1 MLIIRI
7 ETEITSMRMSDRAL
21 KVIEN
26 IRMLLHL
33 NPFPGRSMGDGFF
46 Y

>member
-1 MLIIRI
+1 
-7 ETEITSMRMSDRAL
+7 MSDRAL

-26 IRMLLHL
+26 IGVLIHL